1 MAKRSTDLCELAATE
16 VLIFIL
22 TNEDDA
28 NESPKSASYNC
39 AN

>member
-1 MAKRSTDLCELAATE
+1 MAERSTNLCELAVIE

-28 NESPKSASYNC
+28 NESPKNASYNC